1 MFVMRKSSLKQTGLD
16 IKLVNKKLEF
26 YSMSFDSKVFLT
38 RVKNLKYQWEKEIQG
53 LVRSVPEFD
62 EVISTIVKFMGMYT

>member
-16 IKLVNKKLEF
+16 IKLVNKKLAF

-62 EVISTIVKFMGMYT
+62 EVISSIVKFIGMYT

>member
-62 EVISTIVKFMGMYT
+62 EVISSIVKFIGMYT

>member
-62 EVISTIVKFMGMYT
+62 EVISTIVKFMGRYI